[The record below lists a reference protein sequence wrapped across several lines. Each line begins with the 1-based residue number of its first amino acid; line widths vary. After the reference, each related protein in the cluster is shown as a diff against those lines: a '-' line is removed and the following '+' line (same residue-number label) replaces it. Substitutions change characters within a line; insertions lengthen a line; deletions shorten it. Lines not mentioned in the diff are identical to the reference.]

1 MTNKKENVDELLVLR
16 EETRKTGFLT
26 ELQVKH
32 LKMWPLIIS
41 EKVSK
46 VETRFSYEKNEVIFT
61 LTMTGKITK
70 DFDKRFK
77 ALTQWTQTLLGEEY
91 IVKVKVDGKQVFK
104 GDRLKDPPDK
114 KSREGD
120 EYLTELNKDFE
131 KDKYAMG
138 NVSVR
143 VVK

>member
-1 MTNKKENVDELLVLR
+1 MKKDNIDDLLILR

-32 LKMWPLIIS
+32 LKLWPLIIS
-41 EKVSK
+41 DKITKSEAK
-46 VETRFSYEKNEVIFT
+46 FIYEKNEVDFS

-70 DFDKRFK
+70 DFSKRFA
-77 ALTQWTQTLLGEEY
+77 ALTQWVQTLLGEEY
-91 IVKVKVDGKQVFK
+91 AVKIKVGGKQVFK
-104 GDRLKDPPDK
+104 GDRLKAAPDK
-114 KSREGD
+114 KNREGD
-120 EYLTELNKDFE
+120 KYLDELNKDFE

-138 NVSVR
+138 NVNVK